1 MCPAI
6 SKKEQLFM
14 ADRFSSA
21 LLSPVNQEPVAL
33 ESDAQREKEKKKWER
48 EENQVDVICI
58 YTRAGGSRQTL
69 TLYKV
74 ERRPSC
80 RLLLLFVRKVPD

>member
-33 ESDAQREKEKKKWER
+33 ESDAQKEKEKKSGKGKKIRWTWSAFTR
-48 EENQVDVICI
+48 G
-58 YTRAGGSRQTL
+58 RAGVGKLSLSTR
-69 TLYKV
+69 
-74 ERRPSC
+74 
-80 RLLLLFVRKVPD
+80 